1 LGLLSVMWATGYASA
16 YFAGFALDGLG
27 PEAWRWM
34 LVSSAVPCFLVLPL
48 RVTVPETPMWLTLN
62 GHHEAAARIVREKL
76 GATVRPPAISPATS
90 ASASHGRWIEL
101 FSPPWR
107 RCTFVACAFFT
118 CLVIPYFAVGTFV
131 AQVMSAVNIESGY
144 VGGLIYNFSLL
155 GGAILG
161 LLIVDRISRRSFLV
175 GSLWIAGAATFTLTV
190 WDPLPA
196 IAMTLLFAIFAGV
209 LSAASNLVYVYLPEL
224 FPTALRASGI
234 GLASAVSRIGSAVST
249 FLLPVVVANYGVHA
263 ALAACVAVLAA
274 GALICQTWAPETQNL
289 RLENLDQPG

>member
-1 LGLLSVMWATGYASA
+1 LPGY
-16 YFAGFALDGLG
+16 
-27 PEAWRWM
+27 
-34 LVSSAVPCFLVLPL
+34 
-48 RVTVPETPMWLTLN
+48 
-62 GHHEAAARIVREKL
+62 
-76 GATVRPPAISPATS
+76 
-90 ASASHGRWIEL
+90 
-101 FSPPWR
+101 
-107 RCTFVACAFFT
+107 
-118 CLVIPYFAVGTFV
+118 IPYFAVGTFV

-155 GGAILG
+155 SGAILG
-161 LLIVDRISRRSFLV
+161 LLIVDRISRRSFLI
-175 GSLWIAGAATFTLTV
+175 GSFWIASAATCLLTL

-234 GLASAVSRIGSAVST
+234 GLASAVSRVGSAVST
-249 FLLPVVVANYGVHA
+249 FLLPVVVATYGVHA
-263 ALAACVAVLAA
+263 ALGACVAVLAA